1 MTIYLDIIF
10 VENMLMNYIILFA
23 TFIILKIKNKRQQM
37 RLLLSSAIGSIY
49 AVIVYLNI
57 FNIYSNIIAKI
68 ILSIVMIYVAFNPLN
83 IKQLLKQ
90 LLTFYLIS
98 FIFGGCTFA
107 LIYFI
112 KPESAKMNNGVFVG
126 IYPMKV
132 TLIAG
137 VVAFLITQIAFKINK
152 SKLDS
157 KNTFVSIKIFYEEKI
172 LKVEALLDS
181 GNMLKDPISG
191 MPVIIIEK
199 EILYKIIPEEI
210 LDYIEN
216 IVGGDKPKDRKDIE
230 SYLPKIRMVPFMSI
244 GKENGML
251 TGIRVDKVKIET
263 EDINVEK
270 NNVIV
275 GIYNKKLTKDNKY
288 NALIRAKF
296 VRGGGWKI
304 IFFNQICTLERN
316 EIKDENELVTNSK
329 K

>member
-10 VENMLMNYIILFA
+10 IENILMNYIILFA
-23 TFIILKIKNKRQQM
+23 TLIIIKVKNKRQQI
-37 RLLLSSAIGSIY
+37 RLLLSSAIGSTY

-57 FNIYSNIIAKI
+57 LNIYSNIIAKI
-68 ILSIVMIYVAFNPLN
+68 ILSIVMIYVAFKPSN

-90 LLTFYLIS
+90 LLIFYLIS

-112 KPESAKMNNGVFVG
+112 KPENAKMNNGVFVG
-126 IYPMKV
+126 TYPMKV

-137 VVAFLITQIAFKINK
+137 VIAFVITQIAFKINK
-152 SKLDS
+152 IKLNS
-157 KNTFVSIKIFYEEKI
+157 KNTFVNIKVFYEGKI
-172 LKVEALLDS
+172 LRANALVDS

-199 EILYKIIPEEI
+199 ETLYEIIPEEI

-216 IVGGDKPKDRKDIE
+216 VVGGEEQRDRENIE
-230 SYLPKIRMVPFMSI
+230 KYLSKIRMVPFMSL

-270 NNVIV
+270 NNIIV
-275 GIYNKKLTKDNKY
+275 GIYDKKLTKDNKY
-288 NALIRAKF
+288 NALIRFKF
-296 VRGGGWKI
+296 IRGGRRKW
-304 IFFNQICTLERN
+304 ICY
-316 EIKDENELVTNSK
+316 KF
-329 K
+329 

>member
-1 MTIYLDIIF
+1 MTVYLDIIF
-10 VENMLMNYIILFA
+10 VENILMNYIILFA
-23 TFIILKIKNKRQQM
+23 TLIILKIKNKRQQI
-37 RLLLSSAIGSIY
+37 RLLLSSAIGSSY

-57 FNIYSNIIAKI
+57 LNIYSNIIAKI
-68 ILSIVMIYVAFNPLN
+68 ILSIVMIYVAFNPSN

-90 LLTFYLIS
+90 LLIFYLIS

-112 KPESAKMNNGVFVG
+112 RPESAKMNNGVFVG

-137 VVAFLITQIAFKINK
+137 VVAFVITQIAFKINK
-152 SKLDS
+152 IKLDS
-157 KNTFVSIKIFYEEKI
+157 KNTFISIKIFYEEKI
-172 LKVEALLDS
+172 LKVNALLDS

-191 MPVIIIEK
+191 MPVIIVEK
-199 EILYKIIPEEI
+199 EILYKIVPEEI

-216 IVGGDKPKDRKDIE
+216 VVGGEKQKDKENIE
-230 SYLPKIRMVPFMSI
+230 KYLSKIRMVPFMSL

-251 TGIRVDKVKIET
+251 TGIRVDKVRIET

-270 NNVIV
+270 NNIIV
-275 GIYNKKLTKDNKY
+275 GIYDKKLTKDNKY
-288 NALIRAKF
+288 NALI
-296 VRGGGWKI
+296 GL
-304 IFFNQICTLERN
+304 NLLEGEN
-316 EIKDENELVTNSK
+316 ENELVTNSK